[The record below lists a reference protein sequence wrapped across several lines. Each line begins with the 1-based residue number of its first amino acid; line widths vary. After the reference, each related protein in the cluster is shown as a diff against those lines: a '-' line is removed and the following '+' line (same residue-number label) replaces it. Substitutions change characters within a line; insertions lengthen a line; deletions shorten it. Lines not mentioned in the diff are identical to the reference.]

1 MAEQETSVADE
12 LQILDTKIKQLK
24 LEYEQ
29 YFMGARPREPQM
41 GRSEV
46 QKIIIRF
53 SNTPFQNTSLRFRFN
68 SLCSRFYAFRR
79 QWDAVLRRIE
89 EGTYERQIFRANM
102 RDRERGLAPI
112 GKDGKGGAKGSSKAG
127 DSEDLY
133 GTYIAAREKC
143 GESVKGLSKEKL
155 QGVIAKQRDS
165 IQEKYGCKDVRFR
178 VVVENGKTKL
188 KATPVK

>member
-46 QKIIIRF
+46 QKMITRF

-79 QWDAVLRRIE
+79 QWDAILRKIE

-102 RDRERGLAPI
+102 RDRERGLTPGA
-112 GKDGKGGAKGSSKAG
+112 KKGAKGSDKAG
-127 DSEDLY
+127 GGDDLY

-143 GESVKGLSKEKL
+143 GESVKGLSQEKL
-155 QGVIAKQRDS
+155 QSVIAKQRAS
-165 IQEKYGCKDVRFR
+165 IQEQYNCKDVQFR
-178 VVVENGKTKL
+178 VVVEDGKTKL
-188 KATPVK
+188 KATPVR